1 MMQNM
6 AGETMVWPGF
16 GGSAAPGCRRCRTA
30 VPSRGS
36 RPATSQTFPHPTRLQ
51 DRQTDLTGDITS
63 TKTFL
68 LILITSSIHT
78 MASRSAISR
87 LTPRAI
93 APRVAVPR
101 QLSTAAAVSRAAVAT
116 TPMARVTASPSRYLL
131 SSIQQQ
137 RRMASSESE
146 AGGES
151 MVSLSREAQSTGG
164 RLDGALN
171 GARPLPPAP
180 HTGDN
185 AIGFLAQRPFGLL
198 TAMHACAN
206 VFRPSVRPSTPPWRR
221 R

>member
-1 MMQNM
+1 MQNM
-6 AGETMVWPGF
+6 AGSGRAHPRQAPVLVGLSRECRAWLPPLPHCRAQPGL
-16 GGSAAPGCRRCRTA
+16 TA
-30 VPSRGS
+30 RNPASSPTPQTGA
-36 RPATSQTFPHPTRLQ
+36 RP
-51 DRQTDLTGDITS
+51 TDLTGDITS

-87 LTPRAI
+87 LTPRAL

-137 RRMASSESE
+137 RRMASSEAE
-146 AGGES
+146 GGGES
-151 MVSLSREAQSTGG
+151 MVSLSREAQRTGV
-164 RLDGALN
+164 RLG

-180 HTGDN
+180 HLGI
-185 AIGFLAQRPFGLL
+185 IGPSAFSQGTPLGFWFRC
-198 TAMHACAN
+198 MHALTRSDC
-206 VFRPSVRPSTPPWRR
+206 P
-221 R
+221 